1 MRNENNI
8 SPLLQSLW
16 SSLNNMRFKDTQEII
31 SLQNLFTYLYY
42 RMQVK
47 KSFFGWLR
55 TTLIIVM
62 NFAMADP
69 DFVMPQNFLFLF
81 YFEIYDTTEMIN

>member
-1 MRNENNI
+1 
-8 SPLLQSLW
+8 
-16 SSLNNMRFKDTQEII
+16 
-31 SLQNLFTYLYY
+31 
-42 RMQVK
+42 MQVK